1 MTTYTRTVPEA
12 RFSTF
17 RRQLLRNGGAIVV
30 SAPVLGG
37 FQVTYVARV
46 GA

>member
-1 MTTYTRTVPEA
+1 MHSRFVPES

-17 RRQLLRNGGAIVV
+17 RRQVIRSGGAIVV
-30 SAPVLGG
+30 SAPVVGG
-37 FQVTYVARV
+37 YAVTYVARV